1 MKKVTYQ
8 QVADALNISRVT
20 VWKAVNDKPGIAPDT
35 KRSILQKAV
44 EMGYPYDVSGG
55 TETEY
60 FIGFGQFFFQN
71 GNCVLGNAGVATGV
85 VYVNQVAI
93 SQSSDDYFVQGLET
107 EERV

>member
-44 EMGYPYDVSGG
+44 VF
-55 TETEY
+55 T
-60 FIGFGQFFFQN
+60 F
-71 GNCVLGNAGVATGV
+71 C
-85 VYVNQVAI
+85 
-93 SQSSDDYFVQGLET
+93 
-107 EERV
+107 ERLIMNNTKEQRECLIL